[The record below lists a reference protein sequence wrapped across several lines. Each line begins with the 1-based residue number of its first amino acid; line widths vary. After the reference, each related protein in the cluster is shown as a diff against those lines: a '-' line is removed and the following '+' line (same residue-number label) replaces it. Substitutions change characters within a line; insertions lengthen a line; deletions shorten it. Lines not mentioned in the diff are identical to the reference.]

1 MPLEIKA
8 DGDTER
14 QLLAI
19 FSDFA
24 ALPRQISSA
33 QAAVRAK
40 GYGSG
45 GANEPTSLAVC
56 EPLISQQQID
66 DLLYLVQQQ
75 QIQIEQS
82 RLVLANYEQAFIKLT
97 EKGQPMLTPA
107 SQPVEGAV
115 SEEGFIDEPTAE
127 ARHGKI
133 PRYITGGLGNAQT
146 NTQSEAETT
155 AQTINASYRSSGKR
169 TQRTNRSTRSQRW
182 TGRLVYGSLLFTTV
196 TLLAWVTFKWIAPA
210 VDSFIRL
217 DIINQSDSSPSE
229 ADSSVPE
236 GSKNSTNAGTA
247 ESVEPASS
255 LSTPTHSDPPT
266 ALPPHPDAAP
276 GSAQRKA
283 GTQPNALEGL

>member
-14 QLLAI
+14 QILAI

-24 ALPRQISSA
+24 ALPRQISST
-33 QAAVRAK
+33 QAAARAK
-40 GYGSG
+40 GHGSS
-45 GANEPTSLAVC
+45 GANEPISLAVA
-56 EPLISQQQID
+56 EPILSQQQID

-82 RLVLANYEQAFIKLT
+82 RLVLANYEQAFIKIT

-107 SQPVEGAV
+107 SQPVENAV
-115 SEEGFIDEPTAE
+115 LEEGFIEEPTAD
-127 ARHGKI
+127 ARQGKT

-146 NTQSEAETT
+146 NIQSEADTT
-155 AQTINASYRSSGKR
+155 AKTINASYRSSTKG
-169 TQRTNRSTRSQRW
+169 TQRTNRLTQSQKW
-182 TGRLVYGSLLFTTV
+182 VWRLVYWSLLFTTG
-196 TLLAWVTFKWIAPA
+196 TLLAWATFKWVAPA

-217 DIINQSDSSPSE
+217 DTINQSDGSPSE
-229 ADSSVPE
+229 PDSSTQE
-236 GSKNSTNAGTA
+236 GSKDGTE

-255 LSTPTHSDPPT
+255 LSTPTHSDPPV
-266 ALPPHPDAAP
+266 APPAPDAAP
-276 GSAQRKA
+276 GSAQGKA